1 LFGSHISHTMLRSL
15 QHGLDDFLDSSSSSE
30 EDDYESSVHS
40 TEKEQAKE
48 DTYLNS
54 DSETD
59 GSATI
64 SADGSATISAAD
76 DSIYAATLEDEDEER
91 SVTSDD
97 DSTSSRKFRKLGYR
111 LSRDDPRLT
120 EVELDVLALGAD
132 ADMSELLALNNVV
145 TKLSLV
151 GPAGGTKRH
160 RSRTHQTNEGQQ
172 QQESGDEEQ
181 QRMYLRNLKVLCK
194 GWPQSTSIQHVCI
207 QNTTLDR
214 EVASVLGTA
223 LAEST
228 GPLQILTLQNCALV
242 GSGLAVLF
250 VGLQH
255 NPRLQSLVVQAC
267 DLRGGPGDVVAATLP
282 RMKLKSLA
290 LIDTNLGVED
300 LEFLCDNVEGSSEL
314 VLLNLSHNRLRRRGT
329 KRLVSMLKSPQ
340 QRLQKIVL
348 VSCGLDDYC
357 IRRLAQGLAESGTLS
372 SLNLSHNA
380 FGDAGAKGLKH
391 LLMKNHEVKELL
403 VDGCDISKKLVKGI
417 SDGLRYNNSFLKS
430 IFSETTSM
438 TIFESVDFIGKLG
451 AQGQQKAAQV
461 VSP

>member
-1 LFGSHISHTMLRSL
+1 MLRSL
-15 QHGLDDFLDSSSSSE
+15 QHGLDDFLDSSSSEEE
-30 EDDYESSVHS
+30 EDDYESSVH
-40 TEKEQAKE
+40 TEKELPKE
-48 DTYLNS
+48 DTFLDS
-54 DSETD
+54 DSETTD
-59 GSATI
+59 A
-64 SADGSATISAAD
+64 SATISAAD
-76 DSIYAATLEDEDEER
+76 DSIDAATLEDEDEA
-91 SVTSDD
+91 SVTSED

-160 RSRTHQTNEGQQ
+160 RARTHQTNEREEEEGGR
-172 QQESGDEEQ
+172 EEEQ

-194 GWPQSTSIQHVCI
+194 GWPQSTSIKHVCI

-223 LAEST
+223 LAGSA

-242 GSGLAVLF
+242 GSGPAVLF

-267 DLRGGPGDVVAATLP
+267 DLRGGPSDLVAATLP

-290 LIDTNLGVED
+290 LIDTNLGMED

-314 VLLNLSHNRLRRRGT
+314 VLLNLSHNRLRKRGT

-348 VSCGLDDYC
+348 VSCGLDDFC
-357 IRRLAQGLAESGTLS
+357 ISRVAQGLAEGNTLS

-380 FGDAGAKGLKH
+380 FGDAGAKRLKH
-391 LLMKNHEVKELL
+391 MLEKNREVKELL
-403 VDGCDISKKLVKGI
+403 VDGCHISKKLVKGI

-438 TIFESVDFIGKLG
+438 AIFDSVDFIEKLG
-451 AQGQQKAAQV
+451 AQGKQKAAQV
-461 VSP
+461 VSR